1 MSINFGR
8 ENIIAEIKNNN
19 VKKNEVD
26 KNIKIWQKKAL
37 KLKQERVILDKK
49 LFDMDN
55 KKLF

>member
-1 MSINFGR
+1 MNINFGR